1 MKAFSLKDENGKLYY
16 GWVIAVLAAII
27 TGLVYN
33 GIVSTTG
40 VMMLPVITEM
50 AFEPPA
56 FSLYLTI
63 MSITGII
70 TLLLVQ
76 RFFTK
81 QNIKKIM
88 LIAGIC
94 GVVSFIG
101 FAMANNITMF
111 YIFSIPQG
119 FCFTAMTMTPCQLL
133 VSNWFGTKAKGRAM
147 SIFLTGMT
155 LVYVG
160 ELNILQKVV
169 TTSGWRA
176 GYYLLGAGIVVAII
190 CVFFIKWS
198 PEDKG
203 VKRMGD
209 LTEEELAAMQM
220 KNSLTSGI
228 DFKDAIKKPITWL
241 VFLSATLA
249 VIASSSILQHQ
260 IPTMVYGG
268 YTPEKATG
276 IVSIVSTIM
285 LFTGPI
291 IGVIMDKAPLRVA
304 AFGSAL
310 CFVLSCAGLSMI
322 TTNPALGVPIFCFFY
337 LFGVASINI
346 ISPVIMSFLFGEKS
360 MNKLLSWLN
369 MFISIGGAM
378 GAVGVSTMLVK
389 FGSYQ
394 IPWLVMAGVL
404 LVCAIIRFF
413 ATSKKLQYKPA
424 KLEPQV
430 TESD

>member
-1 MKAFSLKDENGKLYY
+1 MKAFSLRDENGKLYY
-16 GWVIAVLAAII
+16 GWVIAVLAAIV

-50 AFEPPA
+50 AFDPAA

-70 TLLLVQ
+70 TLLIVQ

-94 GVVSFIG
+94 GVISFIG
-101 FAMANNITMF
+101 FAMAKSITMF

-133 VSNWFGTKAKGRAM
+133 VSNWFGVKAKGRAM

-160 ELNILQKVV
+160 ELNILQRVV
-169 TTSGWRA
+169 TASGWRA
-176 GYYLLGAGIVVAII
+176 GYYLLGAGIVIALI

-209 LTEEELAAMQM
+209 LTEEELAAMEMQ
-220 KNSLTSGI
+220 NSLASGI

-249 VIASSSILQHQ
+249 VIASSSVLQHG

-268 YTPEKATG
+268 YSPEKATG
-276 IVSIVSTIM
+276 IVSLLSTIM

-291 IGVIMDKAPLRVA
+291 IGIIMDKAPLKVA

-310 CFVLSCAGLSMI
+310 CFAGSCVGLSMI
-322 TTNPALGVPIFCFFY
+322 STNPAMGVAVFCCLY
-337 LFGVASINI
+337 IFGVASINI
-346 ISPVIMSFLFGEKS
+346 ISPVIISFLFGEKD
-360 MNKLLSWLN
+360 MNRLLSWLN
-369 MFISIGGAM
+369 MFIGVGGAL

-394 IPWLVMAGVL
+394 VPWLIMAGVL
-404 LVCAIIRFF
+404 LACAIIRFF
-413 ATSKKLQYKPA
+413 ATSKKLQYKPGN
-424 KLEPQV
+424 PQ
-430 TESD
+430 E